1 MGSRDIPK
9 WLYDIEREK
18 SGTTRLG
25 WHSTKF
31 DLESKDWD
39 TIREEYVPELDCT
52 FAQACN
58 YLRKSWR
65 LYKWGKKEGG
75 NCWDRILTI
84 NRILKALGLELIE
97 FHNGPSIEWIEH
109 ELVLEEVTGVPEQQ
123 SSEEVEEKYQQYSD
137 YQQDLV
143 DIELSPAEVRQLRA
157 EERAAALADVGID
170 SW

>member
-1 MGSRDIPK
+1 VG
-9 WLYDIEREK
+9 YDIEREK

-25 WHSTKF
+25 WHSTK
-31 DLESKDWD
+31 
-39 TIREEYVPELDCT
+39 P

-97 FHNGPSIEWIEH
+97 FHNGPSLEWYNSSSKIE
-109 ELVLEEVTGVPEQQ
+109 
-123 SSEEVEEKYQQYSD
+123 
-137 YQQDLV
+137 
-143 DIELSPAEVRQLRA
+143 
-157 EERAAALADVGID
+157 DV
-170 SW
+170 